1 MRHLED
7 ILLLN
12 DIFGGTL
19 NTPEG
24 LAWKT
29 NRRGDIIA
37 RAGKWHDVSRKIMSL
52 YQTVEDIQEC
62 RRATLSWLWVTVKDL
77 SQGGYPERYELRYLY
92 VPPFQGLPPDLQ
104 KLSAKVVAA
113 VDKYL
118 TEGRLET
125 GEVVFEIADPWSG
138 DVRNVDMLVYD
149 REMVAG
155 PRRAPD
161 VPSNLVWGSNR

>member
-1 MRHLED
+1 M
-7 ILLLN
+7 LLLT

-19 NTPEG
+19 NATKLEG
-24 LAWKT
+24 LAWKKK
-29 NRRGDIIA
+29 RGDLVP
-37 RAGKWHDVSRKIMSL
+37 RAGKWHEVGRAAMSL
-52 YQTVEDIQEC
+52 YQTVRTVDEVQRCRHAILEDI
-62 RRATLSWLWVTVKDL
+62 LSTVKAL
-77 SQGGYPERYELRYLY
+77 SRGGYPERYELRYLY

-104 KLSAKVVAA
+104 KLSAKAVAA

-125 GEVVFEIADPWSG
+125 GEVVFETADPWSG

-149 REMVAG
+149 RDMIAG

-161 VPSNLVWGSNR
+161 VPSNLF